1 MRINGFPSRKVVKDT
16 PKYGGM
22 GEKSLHN
29 AIKNWYA
36 QPGDQ
41 VEALVDGY
49 IVDIKRDD
57 LLVEIQTRNFSA
69 IKNKLATLI
78 KSHQVRLVYPVS
90 EMKWIVRVDKNGEQ
104 ILSRRRSPKR
114 GRVEDL
120 FTELVYIPQLLED
133 SSFEIEVLMLHSE
146 DILIDDGKGSW
157 RRRRWS
163 IHDRR
168 MLKVV
173 EQRLFKTPWE
183 LASTV
188 PTFLENGFTTKQL
201 AEKKR
206 MPLQLT
212 RKLIYC
218 LRKMGLLE
226 NAGYERRAPT
236 YRRTY

>member
-1 MRINGFPSRKVVKDT
+1 
-16 PKYGGM
+16 M

-36 QPGDQ
+36 QQGDQ
-41 VEALVDGY
+41 MEALVDGY
-49 IVDIKRDD
+49 IVDIKKDD

-69 IKNKLATLI
+69 IKNKLAALI
-78 KSHQVRLVYPVS
+78 KTHQVRLVYPVS
-90 EMKWIVRVDKNGEQ
+90 EMKWIVRVDRKGER

-120 FTELVYIPQLLED
+120 FTELVYIPQLLDD

-173 EQRLFKTPWE
+173 EQRLFKTPGE

-188 PTFLENGFTTKQL
+188 PTFLENGFTTRQL

-206 MPLQLT
+206 MPLPLT
-212 RKLIYC
+212 RKMIYC